1 MLDAARSRI
10 REIDGAPNEAAARV
24 LFEILAEEDGQT
36 NLNATDENVF
46 GKLVGEYH
54 ADAPTGD
61 ILKETDIT
69 ENEEEKM
76 FSGAGGQ

>member
-10 REIDGAPNEAAARV
+10 REIGGAPNEAAARV
-24 LFEILAEEDGQT
+24 LFEILAEEDGQS
-36 NLNATDENVF
+36 NLNETDANVF
-46 GKLVGEYH
+46 GTLVGEYY

-61 ILKETDIT
+61 ILNDTDIT
-69 ENEEEKM
+69 ENEEEQS